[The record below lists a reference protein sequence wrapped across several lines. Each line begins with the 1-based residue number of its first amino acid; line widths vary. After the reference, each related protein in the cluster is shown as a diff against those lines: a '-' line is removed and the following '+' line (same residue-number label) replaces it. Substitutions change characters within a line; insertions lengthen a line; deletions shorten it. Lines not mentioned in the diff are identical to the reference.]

1 MNSHNEGRMIS
12 AETNI
17 SGIEN
22 SRWPGDPHMAKVY
35 WERAKR

>member
-1 MNSHNEGRMIS
+1 MNSHNEERMNTE
-12 AETNI
+12 ETNF

-22 SRWPGDPHMAKVY
+22 SRWPGDPHTAEVR